1 MARAAVPL
9 TLGGIV
15 LAAAAVWGALGQ
27 QLDVPT
33 VFGDELIHWDAS
45 RSLAD
50 GDGLRVRDGG
60 YGFAPGYPAL
70 LAPVHWL
77 APDGLTAYAWARL
90 LHALVFSLAALPA
103 YLLARRLLAPG
114 WSLACAALSVALPS
128 ALYTGFVMT
137 EGAAYAACTLAF
149 LAFARCLE
157 RPTVGAQVGALA
169 TLALATAFR
178 LQLGALV
185 VVLVGGLALRALLS
199 RGRPFVRRG
208 DARLLAPLLVVL
220 GALAVAAVIRV
231 AAGNPLAGYGD
242 LWRSYDLVEVAR
254 WTWRTIAGLGLY
266 LALVPLVVAPAAMLG
281 LGRDARRGNR
291 PAAAF
296 ASLFLA
302 ANAVLLLVVGA
313 FSSTEFGVGFLHDR
327 YLFYVVPLWL
337 VATASWGTRRDDVGW
352 VGLGVGAAS
361 TIVLLATLP
370 TYLLNDDGG
379 RRFDAIA
386 SGLPSEAASLVDRA
400 EPSRAMLLAFA
411 VLAIVVMAVL
421 ALRRVPAWLVLC
433 PTAIVF
439 VLNAGLAWDY
449 RLDAGRNTTFEPLA
463 ASATAWVDG
472 AVPGGTQVATL
483 AGGVPV
489 GTRDALRLTEL
500 FNASIGPAYDLDG
513 AGYAPTLA
521 AIDVTL
527 GPDGRLLADDGPV
540 AASWVVAP
548 RTLRL
553 AGEVVAVGT
562 VEGLRLWRV
571 DPPLRVLSEAAP

>member
-1 MARAAVPL
+1 MPRAAASL

-15 LAAAAVWGALGQ
+15 LAAATVWGALGQ

-50 GDGLRVRDGG
+50 GDGLRVRDGA

-77 APDGLTAYAWARL
+77 ARDDLAAYEWARL
-90 LHALVFSLAALPA
+90 LHALVFSLAAVPA

-114 WSLACAALSVALPS
+114 LSLACAALAVALPS

-157 RPTVGAQVGALA
+157 RPTLGAQLGALVA
-169 TLALATAFR
+169 LALAASFR

-199 RGRPFVRRG
+199 RGRPFVRRA

-220 GALAVAAVIRV
+220 AALAVVAGMRV
-231 AAGNPLAGYGD
+231 ATGNPLAGYGD
-242 LWRSYDLVEVAR
+242 LWRSYDLVEVGR
-254 WTWRTIAGLGLY
+254 WTWRTLAGLGLY
-266 LALVPLVVAPAAMLG
+266 LALVPLVVAPAAVVG
-281 LGRDARRGNR
+281 LGREARRGNR

-337 VATASWGTRRDDVGW
+337 VATAAWATRREHAGW

-361 TIVLLATLP
+361 TVVLLATLP

-379 RRFDAIA
+379 RRFDALA
-386 SGLPSEAASLVDRA
+386 TGLPSEVASLVDRG

-411 VLAIVVMAVL
+411 VLAIAVAVVL

-439 VLNAGLAWDY
+439 VLNAWFAWDY
-449 RLDAGRNTTFEPLA
+449 RIDAAHNTTFEPLE
-463 ASATAWVDG
+463 ASTTAWVDE
-472 AVPGGTQVATL
+472 AVPGGAEVATL

-500 FNASIGPAYDLDG
+500 FNVSIGPAYDLGG

-527 GPDGRLLADDGPV
+527 APDGRLLAGDGSV

-548 RTLRL
+548 PTLTL

-562 VEGLRLWRV
+562 VERLRLWRV
-571 DPPLRVLSEAAP
+571 DPPLRVLSEAAS